1 MRSGLFHINK
11 KGSIMNKFAIFQ
23 AGNGEPP
30 PVKPRRSEAP
40 VDDQDETPPATP
52 PAEPK

>member
-1 MRSGLFHINK
+1 
-11 KGSIMNKFAIFQ
+11 MNKFAICQ
-23 AGNGEPP
+23 AGNGNPP
-30 PVKPRRSEAP
+30 PVKPRRQEAP

>member
-1 MRSGLFHINK
+1 
-11 KGSIMNKFAIFQ
+11 MNKFAILR
-23 AGNGEPP
+23 AGNGNPP

-40 VDDQDETPPATP
+40 VDDQDETPPVET